1 MYKPPFNI
9 TSKML
14 SLSISITEK
23 LGMISEYHSL
33 RRMPILRKN
42 NKIKSIHSS
51 LAIEANSLS
60 LNQVKDVIEGSLVLG
75 PKKEIQEVKNAYRV
89 YNMMSEF
96 DCYKEKD
103 LLDAHKILM
112 HLIDEEAGCYRNHG
126 EGVFDGDRVI
136 FVAPSEKL
144 VSSLMN
150 DLFHWLK
157 NDIETP
163 LLIKSCV
170 FHYEFVFI
178 HPFGDGNGRMAR
190 LWQNIILCKWNKVFE
205 YIPIESQIK
214 TYQEDYYTY
223 LASGK
228 NKLEI
233 KYTYFT
239 NGDDN
244 RDFFLKKTY
253 YWHKQKQRPQVTE
266 TKMHFVLI
274 TEKNVYIG
282 VDYTHSQYSKNEMGY
297 MSGEDCIK
305 ANIDG
310 MKIIE
315 FAEPTITLD
324 LFIEEPKEPKVRVL
338 RFID

>member
-157 NDIETP
+157 SDIETP

-205 YIPIESQIK
+205 YIPIESQIQK
-214 TYQEDYYTY
+214 YQSTYYDKINESHQKGESTDFIEFMLKMIDETLDGVVRSVYKESENISDQVNKLLEMMEDEIPYSANQLMSGLGIKSKETLRGTY
-223 LASGK
+223 LNPAI
-228 NKLEI
+228 E
-233 KYTYFT
+233 
-239 NGDDN
+239 NGLVRMTLPDKPN
-244 RDFFLKKTY
+244 
-253 YWHKQKQRPQVTE
+253 
-266 TKMHFVLI
+266 
-274 TEKNVYIG
+274 
-282 VDYTHSQYSKNEMGY
+282 SKNQKY
-297 MSGEDCIK
+297 IK
-305 ANIDG
+305 
-310 MKIIE
+310 
-315 FAEPTITLD
+315 
-324 LFIEEPKEPKVRVL
+324 
-338 RFID
+338 

>member
-23 LGMISEYHSL
+23 LGAISEYHSL

-75 PKKEIQEVKNAYRV
+75 PQKEIQEVKNAYRV

-157 NDIETP
+157 SDIETP

-205 YIPIESQIK
+205 YIPIESQIQK
-214 TYQEDYYTY
+214 YQ
-223 LASGK
+223 S
-228 NKLEI
+228 
-233 KYTYFT
+233 
-239 NGDDN
+239 
-244 RDFFLKKTY
+244 TY
-253 YWHKQKQRPQVTE
+253 YDKINESHQKGESTDFIV
-266 TKMHFVLI
+266 FFSILI
-274 TEKNVYIG
+274 F
-282 VDYTHSQYSKNEMGY
+282 S
-297 MSGEDCIK
+297 
-305 ANIDG
+305 
-310 MKIIE
+310 
-315 FAEPTITLD
+315 TL
-324 LFIEEPKEPKVRVL
+324 
-338 RFID
+338 